1 LYAVGELWPD
11 VILNLRADVAFSD
24 ISATNEWDSRRAE
37 LDISDA
43 VSVVESEHATTNQI
57 VHFGL

>member
-1 LYAVGELWPD
+1 

-43 VSVVESEHATTNQI
+43 VSVVESEYATTNQI